1 MRCGEW
7 RSSYVHIVHTVRTY
21 THVHMYI
28 RNTVLGSLHCP
39 KEHTH
44 IHYSKADTHCTV
56 PRSTHTYTTAKLTLT
71 ALSQGAHTHTLQQ
84 TWHSLH
90 CPKEH
95 TRIHYSKADTHCTVP
110 RSTHTHTTAK
120 LTLTKTQ
127 NALPKRECLLSACNT
142 SVRTGYHSTGSRR
155 STCNRGH
162 TQHCAD
168 IRTHV
173 CTHNNDTQQR
183 HTENTNHTVLQLTLA
198 QLTTFWRAH
207 S

>member
-44 IHYSKADTHCTV
+44 IHYSKADTQCTV
-56 PRSTHTYTTAKLTLT
+56 PRSTHTYTTAN
-71 ALSQGAHTHTLQQ
+71 
-84 TWHSLH
+84 
-90 CPKEH
+90 
-95 TRIHYSKADTHCTVP
+95 
-110 RSTHTHTTAK
+110 

-142 SVRTGYHSTGSRR
+142 SVRTGYYSTGSRR

-162 TQHCAD
+162 TEHCAD

-173 CTHNNDTQQR
+173 CTHNNNNNNNDTQQQ
-183 HTENTNHTVLQLTLA
+183 HTENTHHTVLQLTLA